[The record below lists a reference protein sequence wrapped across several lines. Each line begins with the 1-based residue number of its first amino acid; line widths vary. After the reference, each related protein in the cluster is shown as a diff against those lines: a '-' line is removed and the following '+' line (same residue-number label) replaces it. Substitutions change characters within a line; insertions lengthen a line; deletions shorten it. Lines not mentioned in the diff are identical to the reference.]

1 MRRGAQLGVS
11 QWLRTNPLHLI
22 RIIPAEEKQ
31 MKKRFLNASAL
42 SKLLCTAAIMLAA
55 TNSSYGQT
63 DKRDTVT
70 TKRLERVV
78 ISDSRVSNKAP
89 LTTTT
94 LNREQLEEEGISLS
108 LPYMLE
114 TQPSVVTSS
123 ENGATGVTSMR
134 IRGVDATRIN
144 VNINGIPLNDAESQ
158 TVYWYN
164 VPNLSGMS
172 QSVQLQR
179 GVGASNG
186 GTAAFGGA
194 MNLQTLNSASQPYG
208 SADFGLGSF
217 NTHQYG
223 FTVGTGLTK
232 HGFTFDAAYYGLTSD
247 GWQRGGQTQQ
257 QSLFLNAGWYREK
270 SLLKL
275 IAIIGD
281 QHSGIT
287 WNGATADELDADPH
301 YNSRGSYTDSLGNV
315 YYYGNET
322 DNYLQQ
328 HYQLYYSRILSDNLS
343 LNAAV
348 DYTLGNGYTESYKD
362 NKKATNFA
370 MGDLIASGVR
380 SDFITRKNMDND
392 AITANL
398 SLRYNKEALTLS
410 YGVSYQ
416 HYTGKHLGEVI
427 WSQLVPTVNEDNAIT
442 GWDDNTGEKN
452 DAVVFAKLNYDFSQR
467 CNLYADIQARY
478 VSYSLHG
485 IDDDYGMI
493 DFDTTYLFFNPK
505 LGLNYRIDNNQRFY
519 VVAGI
524 SNREPNRTDIKEA
537 CADND
542 VISPETMLDIE
553 IGYQIKK
560 NRLHFEGNLYAMLYK
575 NQLTATGVVTESGYA
590 LMENVDKSYRIGAE
604 LVAGYQFNR
613 LFSLEGNLTLS
624 TNKIIDYQYEITLND
639 WYTKSVLDLGTTD
652 LAFSPSVVGAAIF
665 TYRPVEQAKLQL
677 VGKYV
682 GEQYAD
688 NTSRED
694 MLIDDYFLLNMRAS
708 YTFQMKGSNELECQL
723 AVNNILNHQYRLSA
737 YAYGV
742 YDPVAQT
749 FENYRGYFQQP
760 GINFMARVI
769 YRF

>member
-1 MRRGAQLGVS
+1 
-11 QWLRTNPLHLI
+11 
-22 RIIPAEEKQ
+22 
-31 MKKRFLNASAL
+31 MKKQQLRMGAL
-42 SKLLCTAAIMLAA
+42 HKMLCTAAVVLAA
-55 TNSSYGQT
+55 TNVTYGQT
-63 DKRDTVT
+63 DKRDTVR
-70 TKRLERVV
+70 TKQLERV
-78 ISDSRVSNKAP
+78 IITDSRVSNKAP

-94 LNREQLEEEGISLS
+94 LNREQLDEEKISLS

-114 TQPSVVTSS
+114 NQPSVVTSS
-123 ENGATGVTSMR
+123 ENGAVGVTSMR

-144 VNINGIPLNDAESQ
+144 VNINGISLNDAESQ

-164 VPNLSGMS
+164 IPNLGGMS

-194 MNLQTLNSASQPYG
+194 MNLQTLSTAAQPYG
-208 SADFGLGSF
+208 SADLGWGSF
-217 NTHQYG
+217 NTRQYG

-232 HGFTFDAAYYGLTSD
+232 HGFTFDAAYNGLTSD
-247 GWQRGGQTQQ
+247 GWQRGGQTKQ
-257 QSLFLNAGWYREK
+257 QSLFLNAGWYGEK
-270 SLLKL
+270 SLLKF

-281 QHSGIT
+281 QHTGIT
-287 WNGATADELDADPH
+287 WNGATEEELDNDPH

-328 HYQLYYSRILSDNLS
+328 HYQLYYSRLLSDNLT

-348 DYTLGNGYTESYKD
+348 DYTLGKGYTESYKD

-370 MGDLIASGVR
+370 MGDMIAAGVR
-380 SDFITRKNMDND
+380 SDFITRKNMDNK
-392 AITANL
+392 ALTANL
-398 SLRYNKEALTLS
+398 SLGYHKDGLTAS
-410 YGVSYQ
+410 FGGSYQ
-416 HYTGKHLGEVI
+416 HYNGDHLGEVI
-427 WSQLVPTVNEDNAIT
+427 WSQLVPTVSEDNTVT

-452 DAVVFAKLNYDFSQR
+452 DAVLFAKLNYEFSSHF
-467 CNLYADIQARY
+467 NFYADLQARF

-485 IDDDYGMI
+485 IDDDYGQI
-493 DFDTTYLFFNPK
+493 DYDTTHLFFNPK
-505 LGLNYRIDNNQRFY
+505 VGLNYRIDDNQRFY
-519 VVAGI
+519 FVAGI

-542 VISPETMLDIE
+542 TISPETMLDIE
-553 IGYQIKK
+553 LGYQIKK
-560 NRLHFEGNLYAMLYK
+560 NRFHFEGNLYAMLYK

-604 LVAGYQFNR
+604 LVAGYQFDR
-613 LFSLEGNLTLS
+613 HFSLEGNLTLS
-624 TNKIIDYQYEITLND
+624 TNKIVDYQYEVTLDD
-639 WYTKSVLDLGTTD
+639 WYSKTVLNMGTTD

-694 MLIDDYFLLNMRAS
+694 MLVEDYFLLNLRVS
-708 YTFQMKGSNELECQL
+708 YTFDMKNHNELECQL

-749 FENYRGYFQQP
+749 FDNYRGYFQQP

>member
-1 MRRGAQLGVS
+1 MAENKPQ
-11 QWLRTNPLHLI
+11 NLI
-22 RIIPAEEKQ
+22 RIIPAEEKN
-31 MKKRFLNASAL
+31 MKKKILNAGAL
-42 SKLLCTAAIMLAA
+42 SRLLCTTMAIIA
-55 TNSSYGQT
+55 TTQFTYGQT
-63 DKRDTVT
+63 DKRDTV
-70 TKRLERVV
+70 KVKQLEKVV

-89 LTTTT
+89 LTTST
-94 LNREQLEEEGISLS
+94 LNREQLDEEKISIS

-123 ENGATGVTSMR
+123 ENGAVGVTSMR

-144 VNINGIPLNDAESQ
+144 VNINGIPLNDGESQ

-164 VPNLSGMS
+164 IPNLGGMS

-179 GVGASNG
+179 GLGASNG
-186 GTAAFGGA
+186 GTASFGGA
-194 MNLQTLNSASQPYG
+194 MNLQTLNTASQPYG
-208 SADFGLGSF
+208 SADLGWGSF
-217 NTHQYG
+217 NTRQYG
-223 FTVGTGLTK
+223 FTAGTGITK
-232 HGFTFDAAYYGLTSD
+232 HGFTFDVAYNGLTSD
-247 GWQRGGQTQQ
+247 GWQRGGQTKQ
-257 QSLFLNAGWYREK
+257 QSIFLNAGWYGEK
-270 SLLKL
+270 SMLKA

-281 QHSGIT
+281 QHTGIT
-287 WNGATADELDADPH
+287 WNGATAEELDADPH
-301 YNSRGSYTDSLGNV
+301 FNSRGSYTDSLGNV

-328 HYQLYYSRILSDNLS
+328 RYQLYYTQILSDNLS

-348 DYTLGNGYTESYKD
+348 DYTMGNGYTESYKD

-370 MGDLIASGVR
+370 MGDLIASGVK

-392 AITANL
+392 AITTNL
-398 SLRYNKEALTLS
+398 SMRYNKSALTLT
-410 YGVSYQ
+410 YGLSYQ
-416 HYTGKHLGEVI
+416 HYTGGHLGEVI
-427 WSQLVPTVNEDNAIT
+427 WSQLVPTVDEDFVVT
-442 GWDDNTGEKN
+442 GWDDNTGVKN
-452 DAVVFAKLNYDFSQR
+452 DGVVFAKLNYDFSNNF
-467 CNLYADIQARY
+467 NLYADLQARR

-485 IDDDYGMI
+485 IDDDYGQV
-493 DFDTTYLFFNPK
+493 DYDTTHLFFNPK
-505 LGLNYRIDNNQRFY
+505 LGLNYRIDDNQRLY

-542 VISPETMLDIE
+542 TISPETMLDIE
-553 IGYQIKK
+553 LGYQIKK
-560 NRLHFEGNLYAMLYK
+560 NRFHFEGNLYAMLYK

-604 LVAGYQFNR
+604 LVAGYQFDR
-613 LFSLEGNLTLS
+613 HFSLEGNLTLS
-624 TNKIIDYQYEITLND
+624 TNKIVDYQYEITLND
-639 WYTKSVLDLGTTD
+639 WYTKSVLNLGTTD
-652 LAFSPSVVGAAIF
+652 LAFSPSIVGAAVF

-694 MLIDDYFLLNMRAS
+694 MLVDDYFLLNLRAS
-708 YTFQMKGSNELECQL
+708 YTFNMKSNNELECQL

-742 YDPVAQT
+742 YDPATQT

>member
-1 MRRGAQLGVS
+1 MKQNTKKNHRTMRCAGAWNKMLCAVV
-11 QWLRTNPLHLI
+11 
-22 RIIPAEEKQ
+22 
-31 MKKRFLNASAL
+31 AL
-42 SKLLCTAAIMLAA
+42 VA
-55 TNSSYGQT
+55 TTQISYGQT
-63 DKRDTVT
+63 DKRDTVKVKQLQT
-70 TKRLERVV
+70 IV

-94 LNREQLEEEGISLS
+94 LDREKLDAEKISIS

-123 ENGATGVTSMR
+123 ENGAIGVTSMR

-144 VNINGIPLNDAESQ
+144 VNINGISLNDAESQ

-164 VPNLSGMS
+164 IPNLGGMS

-194 MNLQTLNSASQPYG
+194 INMQTLNTASQPYG
-208 SADFGLGSF
+208 SADFGWGSF

-223 FTVGTGLTK
+223 FTAGTGLTK
-232 HGFTFDAAYYGLTSD
+232 HGFTFDVAYNGLSSD
-247 GWQRGGQTQQ
+247 GWQRGGQTKQ
-257 QSLFLNAGWYREK
+257 QSLFLNAGWYGEK
-270 SLLKL
+270 SMLKA

-287 WNGATADELDADPH
+287 WNGATAEELDADPH
-301 YNSRGSYTDSLGNV
+301 YNSRGAYTDSLGNI

-328 HYQLYYSRILSDNLS
+328 HYQLYYSQILSDNLS
-343 LNAAV
+343 LSAAV

-362 NKKATNFA
+362 NKKASNFA
-370 MGDLIASGVR
+370 MSDFIATGIK

-398 SLRYNKEALTLS
+398 SMRYNKNALTLS
-410 YGVSYQ
+410 WGGSYQ
-416 HYTGKHLGEVI
+416 HYTGGHLGEVI
-427 WSQLVPTVNEDNAIT
+427 WSQLVPSVTEQNTVT
-442 GWDDNTGEKN
+442 GWDDNTGVKN
-452 DAVVFAKLNYDFSQR
+452 DAVVFAKLNYDFSKNF
-467 CNLYADIQARY
+467 NLYADLQARY
-478 VSYSLHG
+478 VTYSLHG
-485 IDDDYGMI
+485 IDDDYGQI
-493 DFDTTYLFFNPK
+493 DYDTNHIFFNPK
-505 LGLNYRIDNNQRFY
+505 VGLNYRIDNNQRLY

-524 SNREPNRTDIKEA
+524 SNREPNRTDIKES
-537 CADND
+537 CADGD
-542 VISPETMLDIE
+542 TIRPETLLDIE
-553 IGYQIKK
+553 LGYQIKK
-560 NRLHFEGNLYAMLYK
+560 DRFHFEGNLYAMLYK

-604 LVAGYQFNR
+604 LVAGYRINR
-613 LFSLEGNLTLS
+613 HFALDGNIAIS
-624 TNKIIDYQYEITLND
+624 TNKIVDYQYEVTLND
-639 WYTKSVLDLGTTD
+639 WWTKSVLDMGTTN

-665 TYRPVEQAKLQL
+665 TYNPVEQAKVQII
-677 VGKYV
+677 GKYV

-694 MLIDDYFLLNMRAS
+694 MLIDDYFLLNLRGS
-708 YTFQMKGSNELECQL
+708 YTFHLNGNNELECQL
-723 AVNNILNHQYRLSA
+723 AVNNVLNHQYRLSA

-742 YDPVAQT
+742 YDPATQT
-749 FENYRGYFQQP
+749 FENYRGFFQQP
-760 GINFMARVI
+760 GTNFMARVI

>member
-1 MRRGAQLGVS
+1 
-11 QWLRTNPLHLI
+11 
-22 RIIPAEEKQ
+22 
-31 MKKRFLNASAL
+31 MKKKFFNAAAL
-42 SKLLCTAAIMLAA
+42 SKMLCAAVAVIA
-55 TNSSYGQT
+55 TTQISYGQT
-63 DKRDTVT
+63 DKRDTVQVQ
-70 TKRLERVV
+70 RLDRV
-78 ISDSRVSNKAP
+78 IITDSRVSNKAP
-89 LTTTT
+89 LTTST
-94 LNREQLEEEGISLS
+94 LNREELDEEKIAIS

-123 ENGATGVTSMR
+123 ENGAVGVTSMR

-144 VNINGIPLNDAESQ
+144 VNLNGISLNDGESQ

-164 VPNLSGMS
+164 IPNLGSMS

-194 MNLQTLNSASQPYG
+194 MNLQTLNTASQPYG
-208 SADFGLGSF
+208 SADLGWGSF
-217 NTHQYG
+217 NTRQYG
-223 FTVGTGLTK
+223 ITAGTGLTK
-232 HGFTFDAAYYGLTSD
+232 HGFTFDMAYNGLSSD
-247 GWQRGGQTQQ
+247 GWQRGGQTRQ
-257 QSLFLNAGWYREK
+257 QSLFLNAGWYTDK
-270 SLLKL
+270 SVLKL

-287 WNGATADELDADPH
+287 WNGATEEELDKDPH

-328 HYQLYYSRILSDNLS
+328 HYQIYYSQILSDNLN

-348 DYTLGNGYTESYKD
+348 DYTLGKGYTESYKD
-362 NKKATNFA
+362 NKKASNFA
-370 MGDLIASGVR
+370 MDDYIASGVK
-380 SDFITRKNMDND
+380 SDFITRKNMDNN
-392 AITANL
+392 ALTANL
-398 SLRYNKEALTLS
+398 SLRYHKDALSLTIGGS
-410 YGVSYQ
+410 NQYYEGD
-416 HYTGKHLGEVI
+416 HLGEVI
-427 WSQLVPTVNEDNAIT
+427 WSQLVPSVSLDNTVT
-442 GWDDNTGEKN
+442 GWDDNTGVKN
-452 DAVVFAKLNYDFSQR
+452 DAVLFAKLNYDFSSR
-467 CNLYADIQARY
+467 MNLYADIQARY

-485 IDDDYGMI
+485 IDDDYGQI
-493 DFDTTYLFFNPK
+493 DYDTTHLFFNPK
-505 LGLNYRIDNNQRFY
+505 VGLNYRINDNQRMY
-519 VVAGI
+519 LVAGI
-524 SNREPNRTDIKEA
+524 SHREPNRTDIKES

-542 VISPETMLDIE
+542 TISPETLLDIE
-553 IGYQIKK
+553 LGYQVKK
-560 NRLHFEGNLYAMLYK
+560 NRFHFEGNLYAMLYK
-575 NQLTATGVVTESGYA
+575 NQLTATGVVTESGYS

-604 LVAGYQFNR
+604 LVAGYQFDR
-613 LFSLEGNLTLS
+613 HFSLEGNVTVS
-624 TNKIIDYQYEITLND
+624 TNKIVDYQYEATLND
-639 WYTKSVLDLGTTD
+639 WYSKTVLSLGTTD

-665 TYRPVEQAKLQL
+665 TYRPVDQAKLQL

-694 MLIDDYFLLNMRAS
+694 MLIDDYFLLNVRAS
-708 YTFQMKGSNELECQL
+708 YTFQMKHDNELECQL

-742 YDPVAQT
+742 YDPATQT

-760 GINFMARVI
+760 GINVMARMI

>member
-1 MRRGAQLGVS
+1 MKQNTKKNHRTMRCAGAWNKMLCAAV
-11 QWLRTNPLHLI
+11 
-22 RIIPAEEKQ
+22 
-31 MKKRFLNASAL
+31 AL
-42 SKLLCTAAIMLAA
+42 VA
-55 TNSSYGQT
+55 TTQISYGQT
-63 DKRDTVT
+63 DKRDTVKVKQLQT
-70 TKRLERVV
+70 IV

-94 LNREQLEEEGISLS
+94 LDREKLDAEKISIS

-123 ENGATGVTSMR
+123 ENGAIGVTSMR

-144 VNINGIPLNDAESQ
+144 VNINGISLNDAESQ

-164 VPNLSGMS
+164 IPNLGGMS

-194 MNLQTLNSASQPYG
+194 INMQTLNTASQPYG
-208 SADFGLGSF
+208 SADFGWGSF

-223 FTVGTGLTK
+223 FTAGTGLTK
-232 HGFTFDAAYYGLTSD
+232 HGFTFDVAYNGLSSD
-247 GWQRGGQTQQ
+247 GWQRGGQTKQ
-257 QSLFLNAGWYREK
+257 QSLFLNAGWYGEK
-270 SLLKL
+270 SMLKA

-287 WNGATADELDADPH
+287 WNGATAEELDADPH
-301 YNSRGSYTDSLGNV
+301 YNSRGAYTDSLGNI

-328 HYQLYYSRILSDNLS
+328 HYQLYYSQILSDNLS
-343 LNAAV
+343 LSAAV

-362 NKKATNFA
+362 NKKASNFA
-370 MGDLIASGVR
+370 MSDFIATGIK

-398 SLRYNKEALTLS
+398 SMRYNKNALTLS
-410 YGVSYQ
+410 WGGSYQ
-416 HYTGKHLGEVI
+416 HYTGGHLGEVI
-427 WSQLVPTVNEDNAIT
+427 WSQLVPSVTEQNTVT
-442 GWDDNTGEKN
+442 GWDDNTGVKN
-452 DAVVFAKLNYDFSQR
+452 DAVVFAKLNYDFSKNF
-467 CNLYADIQARY
+467 NLYADLQARY
-478 VSYSLHG
+478 VTYSLHG
-485 IDDDYGMI
+485 IDDDYGQI
-493 DFDTTYLFFNPK
+493 DYDTNHIFFNPK
-505 LGLNYRIDNNQRFY
+505 VGLNYRIDDNQRLY

-524 SNREPNRTDIKEA
+524 SNREPNRTDIKES
-537 CADND
+537 CADGD
-542 VISPETMLDIE
+542 TIRPETLLDIE
-553 IGYQIKK
+553 LGYQIKK
-560 NRLHFEGNLYAMLYK
+560 DRFHFEGNLYAMLYK

-604 LVAGYQFNR
+604 LVAGYRINR
-613 LFSLEGNLTLS
+613 HFALDGNIAIS
-624 TNKIIDYQYEITLND
+624 TNKIVDYQYEVTLND
-639 WYTKSVLDLGTTD
+639 WWTKSVLDMGTTN

-665 TYRPVEQAKLQL
+665 TYNPVEQAKVQII
-677 VGKYV
+677 GKYV

-694 MLIDDYFLLNMRAS
+694 MLIDDYFLLNLRGS
-708 YTFQMKGSNELECQL
+708 YTFHLNGNNELECQL
-723 AVNNILNHQYRLSA
+723 AVNNVLNHQYRLSA

-742 YDPVAQT
+742 YDPATQT
-749 FENYRGYFQQP
+749 FENYRGFFQQP
-760 GINFMARVI
+760 GTNFMARVI

>member
-1 MRRGAQLGVS
+1 
-11 QWLRTNPLHLI
+11 
-22 RIIPAEEKQ
+22 
-31 MKKRFLNASAL
+31 MKKKSLNAGAL
-42 SKLLCTAAIMLAA
+42 SRLLCTAVAMCAA
-55 TNSSYGQT
+55 MQVSYGQT
-63 DKRDTVT
+63 EKGDSVMSQ
-70 TKRLERVV
+70 RLDRV
-78 ISDSRVSNKAP
+78 IITDSRVSNKAP
-89 LTTTT
+89 LTTST
-94 LNREQLEEEGISLS
+94 LNREQLDEEKIAIS

-123 ENGATGVTSMR
+123 ENGAMGVTSMR

-144 VNINGIPLNDAESQ
+144 VNLNGISLNDGESQ

-164 VPNLSGMS
+164 IPNLGSMS

-194 MNLQTLNSASQPYG
+194 MNLQTLNTASQPYG
-208 SADFGLGSF
+208 SFDLGWGSF
-217 NTHQYG
+217 NTRQYG
-223 FTVGTGLTK
+223 ITAGTGLTK
-232 HGFTFDAAYYGLTSD
+232 HGLTFDMAYNGLSSD
-247 GWQRGGQTQQ
+247 GWQRGGQTRQ
-257 QSLFLNAGWYREK
+257 QSLFLNAGWYTDK
-270 SLLKL
+270 SVLKL

-287 WNGATADELDADPH
+287 WNGATAEELDKDPH

-328 HYQLYYSRILSDNLS
+328 HYQLYYSQILSDNLN

-348 DYTLGNGYTESYKD
+348 DYTLGKGYTESYKD
-362 NKKATNFA
+362 NKKASNFA
-370 MGDLIASGVR
+370 MDNLITSGVK
-380 SDFITRKNMDND
+380 SDFITRKNMDNK
-392 AITANL
+392 ALTANL
-398 SLRYNKEALTLS
+398 SLRYHKDALSLTIGGS
-410 YGVSYQ
+410 NQYYEGD
-416 HYTGKHLGEVI
+416 HLGEVI
-427 WSQLVPTVNEDNAIT
+427 WSQLVPSVSIDNTVT

-452 DAVVFAKLNYDFSQR
+452 DAVLFAKLNYDFSSHL
-467 CNLYADIQARY
+467 NLYADIQARY
-478 VSYSLHG
+478 VTYSLHG
-485 IDDDYGMI
+485 IDDDYGQI
-493 DFDTTYLFFNPK
+493 DYDTAHLFFNPK
-505 LGLNYRIDNNQRFY
+505 VGLNYRIDDNQRMY

-524 SNREPNRTDIKEA
+524 SHREPNRTDIKES
-537 CADND
+537 CADGD
-542 VISPETMLDIE
+542 TISPETLLDIE
-553 IGYQIKK
+553 LGYQVKK
-560 NRLHFEGNLYAMLYK
+560 SRFHFEGNLYAMLYK
-575 NQLTATGVVTESGYA
+575 NQLTATGIVTESGYS

-613 LFSLEGNLTLS
+613 HFSLEGNVTVS
-624 TNKIIDYQYEITLND
+624 TNKIVDYQYEATLND
-639 WYTKSVLDLGTTD
+639 WYSKTVLSLGTTD

-665 TYRPVEQAKLQL
+665 TYRPVDQAKLQL

-694 MLIDDYFLLNMRAS
+694 MLIDDYFLLNVRAS
-708 YTFQMKGSNELECQL
+708 YTFQMKHDNELECQL

-742 YDPVAQT
+742 YDPAAQT

-760 GINFMARVI
+760 GINVMARVI